1 MPEFVPRFMP
11 VFVPRFAR
19 VAALAVLAAAI
30 VFPPPAPAQDGGPDP
45 AADRAL
51 VSAMQ
56 EVLEALGYAPGP
68 VDGLFG
74 QRTSRAIA
82 AFQADA
88 GLPADGRP
96 DEALLERMTE
106 ALARETAPAADAG
119 EPEAEPLAEP
129 DAAAADAKPPG
140 EPDAAAGA
148 LAGTRWR
155 FEDETGA
162 RFALSFERDGRIGMG
177 GDGRFWRWRRS
188 GDEVRIGSPMTTAG
202 ARGWC
207 ARGASRTTAWPA
219 PRRTRAAAAGRGRR
233 SGWRRPRRRA
243 PPGRRRVRAPTR
255 VRARGRGRT
264 WAPTRARSGGRRVR
278 LSSGPGRQD
287 ARKRALRRAGSCPAH
302 CSWGPGRGGGS
313 WLVVLAPLLLLA

>member
-188 GDEVRIGSPMTTAG
+188 GDEVRITYDDGWG
-202 ARGWC
+202 ARVVRTGRLEDDRMAGTAQD
-207 ARGASRTTAWPA
+207 ARGRRWAWQAERLAAAPPESAAWPA
-219 PRRTRAAAAGRGRR
+219 AGAGTDT
-233 SGWRRPRRRA
+233 GAGAGAGANMGADAGAERRP
-243 PPGRRRVRAPTR
+243 
-255 VRARGRGRT
+255 AR
-264 WAPTRARSGGRRVR
+264 
-278 LSSGPGRQD
+278 
-287 ARKRALRRAGSCPAH
+287 
-302 CSWGPGRGGGS
+302 
-313 WLVVLAPLLLLA
+313 